1 MALSKI
7 KSASIDSVGT
17 IVSSNFPSG
26 SVLQVVTTS
35 PTLNGVSAANSY
47 AVHTSGSTWTSVVTN
62 GYYVDI
68 TPSATSSKILI
79 LANHPSYNS
88 STGATTYYMFKR
100 SIDGGTYSDPTN
112 FDSSQSYDAQ
122 GFMRSNVGG
131 DWDYT
136 TYQGLDSPNTTS
148 AIRYGLH
155 IKTSTG
161 TGIAGWTNSSFANH
175 NISMI
180 TAMEIK
186 G

>member
-17 IVSSNFPSG
+17 IVSSNLPSK
-26 SVLQVVTTS
+26 SILQVVTTS
-35 PTLNGVSAANSY
+35 PTLNGVSVANSY
-47 AVHTSGSTWTSVVTN
+47 AVHTSGTTWTSYVAN

-79 LANHPSYNS
+79 LANHPSYNNTS
-88 STGATTYYMFKR
+88 GHTVFFVFKR

-112 FDSSQSYDAQ
+112 FDSSQTYDAQ
-122 GFMRSNVGG
+122 GFTRANVGG

-155 IKTSTG
+155 MKTSSG
-161 TGIAGWTNSSFANH
+161 TGIAGWSNSSFANH